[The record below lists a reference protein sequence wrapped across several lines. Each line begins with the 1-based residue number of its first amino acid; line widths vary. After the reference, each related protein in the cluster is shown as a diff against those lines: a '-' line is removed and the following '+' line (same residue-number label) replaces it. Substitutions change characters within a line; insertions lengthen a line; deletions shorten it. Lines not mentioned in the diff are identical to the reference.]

1 MDKTGLITLIIG
13 LILCALGGYAIWI
26 FQPEVIAAVKGLIGI
41 AVLLF
46 GLMLVIFGAL
56 IFSD

>member
-1 MDKTGLITLIIG
+1 MDKTGLSMIIIG
-13 LILCALGGYAIWI
+13 LILCAAGGYAIWI

-41 AVLLF
+41 AVVLF
-46 GLMLVIFGAL
+46 GLMLVFFGAL